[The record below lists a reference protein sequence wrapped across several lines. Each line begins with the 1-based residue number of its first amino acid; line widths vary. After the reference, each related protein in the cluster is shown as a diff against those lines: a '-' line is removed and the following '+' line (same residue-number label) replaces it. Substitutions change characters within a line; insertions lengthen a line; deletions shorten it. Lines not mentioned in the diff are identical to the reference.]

1 MATRDTFPAF
11 RVASLPLE
19 PFTHFSHTFTLRF
32 GVTTLREAEG
42 LSGLHENKV
51 HDIIDTRDGLALSS
65 PVIRYI
71 LSF

>member
-1 MATRDTFPAF
+1 MATRDTSPAF

-32 GVTTLREAEG
+32 GVTTLLREAEG
-42 LSGLHENKV
+42 LSGNKV